1 MKTIRITGVGTAS
14 ISPNQI
20 ELRFTL
26 QTLDYN
32 YNKSIELHDSKL
44 IEFNDILKDL
54 KIKKEDLK
62 TSYFNISPKYKSVK
76 KLNGEYK
83 EEFEGYLINQSLIL
97 TFDYDMNLLDKII
110 NKLSS
115 SNINPRMNINF
126 TIKEKEE
133 FKNKIIENA
142 CEDARKKAEILAKAC
157 NQKILGI
164 VSIDYS
170 FADIHLYSSTRYEES
185 YDCRCMSKTSS
196 IGSNI
201 TPTDIESDENVTF
214 VFEIE

>member
-32 YNKSIELHDSKL
+32 YNKAIELHDSKL
-44 IEFNDILKDL
+44 IEFNDILKGL

-83 EEFEGYLINQSLIL
+83 DEFEGYLINQSLIL

-110 NKLSS
+110 NK
-115 SNINPRMNINF
+115 F
-126 TIKEKEE
+126 
-133 FKNKIIENA
+133 
-142 CEDARKKAEILAKAC
+142 
-157 NQKILGI
+157 
-164 VSIDYS
+164 
-170 FADIHLYSSTRYEES
+170 
-185 YDCRCMSKTSS
+185 
-196 IGSNI
+196 
-201 TPTDIESDENVTF
+201 
-214 VFEIE
+214 

>member
-1 MKTIRITGVGTAS
+1 MKTIRITGIGTAS

-26 QTLDYN
+26 QTIDPN
-32 YNKSIELHDSKL
+32 YNKSIEKHDLKL
-44 IEFNDILKDL
+44 NEFNVILKDL
-54 KIKKEDLK
+54 GLKKEELK

-76 KLNGEYK
+76 KLNGDYK

-97 TFDYDMNLLDKII
+97 TFDYDMDMLDRII
-110 NKLSS
+110 NKLST
-115 SNINPRMNINF
+115 SNIKPRLNINF
-126 TIKEKEE
+126 TIKEKED

-142 CEDARKKAEILAKAC
+142 CIDARKKADILAKAC
-157 NQKILGI
+157 NQKIVGI
-164 VSIDYS
+164 ASIDYS
-170 FADIHLYSSTRYEES
+170 FATVNLYSSTRYEES
-185 YDCRCMSKTSS
+185 YDCCKAKMSS

-201 TPTDIESDENVTF
+201 TPTDIQSSENVTF

>member
-26 QTLDYN
+26 NTIDLN
-32 YNKSIELHDSKL
+32 YNKSIEKHDDKL
-44 IEFNDILKDL
+44 NEFNSILKDL
-54 KIKKEDLK
+54 GFKKEDLK
-62 TSYFNISPKYKSVK
+62 TNYFNISPRYKNVK

-83 EEFEGYLINQSLIL
+83 EEFEGYAVNQNLTL
-97 TFDYDMNLLDKII
+97 TFDYNMNLLDKII
-110 NKLSS
+110 NKLALSS
-115 SNINPRMNINF
+115 INPRLSINF
-126 TIKEKEE
+126 TIKEQEE
-133 FKNKIIENA
+133 FKNQIIENA
-142 CEDARKKAEILAKAC
+142 CADAKKKAEILAKAC
-157 NQKILGI
+157 NQKITGI

-170 FADIHLYSSTRYEES
+170 FSKVHFYSNTRYEES
-185 YDCRCMSKTSS
+185 YDCCKMKTSS

-201 TPTDIESDENVTF
+201 TPTDIESEENVTF